1 MSTGWLSKNAWI
13 WPLIAS
19 LLLWI
24 AAGIIKGHVSSS
36 LLIANAAIAAF
47 LALVAFGQ
55 MVVMTSGDG
64 SIDLSLPYVL
74 TLSAYVSAA
83 IMNDH
88 NGQLVTGL
96 LAALGVSLLVGI
108 VNGVLVSLVR
118 IPPIITT
125 LAVGYMVE
133 TFLVQ
138 SSTSLQGQASPLL
151 AHETHAH
158 LGGVP
163 LLIPFT
169 LVVALVIGFVLRRSC
184 YGSWLTGMGQSRRAA
199 YFAGIRLNRMMIA
212 NFAFSAV
219 MGGLA
224 GLLLGAYSGG
234 AFITMGTPYL
244 LTSIGAVVIG
254 GTLVSG
260 GLASIP
266 GTLAGAFLLTW
277 VVTFVQIVNVPSG
290 VEDIIEGLVVIG
302 IVAIPS
308 FNKANLR
315 ATSR

>member
-1 MSTGWLSKNAWI
+1 MSTSWLSKNRWI

-24 AAGIIKGHVSSS
+24 AASIVKGHVSGS
-36 LLIANAAIAAF
+36 LLIANAVIATF
-47 LALVAFGQ
+47 LALVSFGQ

-64 SIDLSLPYVL
+64 SIDISLPYVL

-83 IMNDH
+83 VMN
-88 NGQLVTGL
+88 NGNGRMATGL
-96 LAALGVSLLVGI
+96 LAALGVSLLVGT
-108 VNGVLVSLVR
+108 VNGVLVALVR

-133 TFLVQ
+133 TFLEL
-138 SSTSLQGQASPLL
+138 SSTTLHGQASPLL

-158 LGGVP
+158 LAGIP
-163 LLIPFT
+163 LLILFT
-169 LVVALVIGFVLRRSC
+169 LVVALVIAFLLRRTY

-199 YFAGIRLNRMMIA
+199 YLVGIGLNRMMIT
-212 NFAFSAV
+212 NFVFSAL

-224 GLLLGAYSGG
+224 GLLLGAYTGG

-277 VVTFVQIVNVPSG
+277 LATFVQIVNVPSG
-290 VEDIIEGLVVIG
+290 AEDIIEGLVVIA
-302 IVAIPS
+302 IAAIPS
-308 FNKANLR
+308 FNKVESNR
-315 ATSR
+315 